1 MEFSM
6 PCNPLRYPKVRSDLS
21 ADSDMRERER
31 IRGRMEVGHD
41 GNGTR
46 KWKEGKG
53 SFAVRHQI
61 EKPLPDRNR
70 QSLCS
75 PLPLSL
81 HR

>member
-1 MEFSM
+1 MKFSI
-6 PCNPLRYPKVRSDLS
+6 PRKPLWYPEVRLDHS
-21 ADSDMRERER
+21 ANSDMRERER

-46 KWKEGKG
+46 KWKEAKG

-61 EKPLPDRNR
+61 EKPPPDR
-70 QSLCS
+70 QSLRS

>member
-21 ADSDMRERER
+21 ADSDMESER

-61 EKPLPDRNR
+61 EKLPPDR
-70 QSLCS
+70 QSLRS